1 MKRSAVLLLISIYL
15 VFCLGMGV
23 NSFYC
28 CGKLASVSMVFG
40 WSDNAGIKTI
50 NNNKCC
56 KNEVRSFKLKD
67 KQVLVQSY
75 SFKAPLPSLLPAFAV
90 VNINSVY
97 EEVINPFAY
106 RSNAPPGKS
115 GIPIYLRNCDY
126 RI

>member
-15 VFCLGMGV
+15 VSCLGMGV

-40 WSDNAGIKTI
+40 GSDNAGVKTV

-56 KNEVRSFKLKD
+56 KHEVRSFKLKD
-67 KQVLVQSY
+67 NQVLAPSY
-75 SFKAPLPSLLPAFAV
+75 SFKAPLTSLVPAFAT
-90 VNINSVY
+90 IKIESVY
-97 EEVINPFAY
+97 REVTGQIACLG
-106 RSNAPPGKS
+106 NAPPGRTH
-115 GIPIYLRNCDY
+115 IPIYLRNCDY